1 MRPSVNWIP
10 VKQLPINRDLSELSR
25 FLHQRG
31 LIHRITEEGDY
42 QQIWVQD
49 PAVVENLAD
58 LTDRWLQGEL
68 DLPTED
74 SPRRAVPTEPSPMQF
89 PVTLALLALSAVG
102 ALIGMQMLGGSL
114 VPYLTFQPLN
124 LTNTGPEFGNWGEA
138 MARGELWRLLT
149 PAFLHFSFFHILFNG
164 LWTWELGRRL
174 ETVLGVRHYL
184 LFFVG
189 TAVAANLM
197 QFVGGPSVF
206 GGMSGVVYAL
216 VGFIWMR
223 QKFSPHPVLAVP
235 PGIIGFMLVWLVIC
249 FTGVV
254 DRFIGGS
261 VANGA
266 HLGGLLA
273 GMAWGILT
281 SKNSD

>member
-1 MRPSVNWIP
+1 MNWIP
-10 VKQLPINRDLSELSR
+10 VKQLPLHRDLSELSR

-31 LIHRITEEGDY
+31 LIHRITDEGSH
-42 QQIWVQD
+42 QEIWVQD
-49 PAVVENLAD
+49 PAMVEPLAD

-68 DLPTED
+68 DLPTD
-74 SPRRAVPTEPSPMQF
+74 DNPRRAAAPTEPSPMQF
-89 PVTLALLALSAVG
+89 PVTLALLVLSAVG
-102 ALIGMQMLGGSL
+102 AFIGMEIIGGSL
-114 VPYLTFQPLN
+114 RPWLTFQPTAGN
-124 LTNTGPEFGNWGEA
+124 EFGDWGEA

-174 ETVLGVRHYL
+174 ERVLGAWHYL

-235 PGIIGFMLVWLVIC
+235 PGIIGFMLVWLVVC
-249 FTGVV
+249 FTGIV

-281 SKNSD
+281 SGNANPRSR